1 MQYIY
6 SIMDQ
11 LEKISLFSIILRI
24 LLAMLCGGVLG
35 IERAKAKH
43 PAGMR
48 TYILVCLGSA
58 LVMMTGQYM
67 FEIFNNGDPA
77 RLGAQVVSGIGF
89 LGAGSIIVESNT
101 KIRGLTTAAGLW
113 ISACIGLA
121 IGVGFYSGAITTTI
135 VVYFVASK
143 FRTISNHFT
152 HNDDRLRLYVEFDAI
167 ESLQELFR
175 SLEGNG
181 LQIGEVL
188 LNNVYGEKAHN
199 AIICVENIANID
211 ETNLIEFLE
220 KIEGIRTVNKF
231 LG

>member
-6 SIMDQ
+6 SVVDQ
-11 LEKISLFSIILRI
+11 LQKFSLFSIVLRI

-35 IERAKAKH
+35 IERGKAKH

-67 FEIFNNGDPA
+67 FEVFNSGDPA

-113 ISACIGLA
+113 TSACIGLA
-121 IGVGFYSGAITTTI
+121 IGVGFYSGAIAATI
-135 VVYFVASK
+135 VIYFVVSK
-143 FRTISNHFT
+143 FRIISHHFT
-152 HNDDRLRLYVEFDAI
+152 HNDVRLRLYVEFDVI
-167 ESLQELFR
+167 ENLQELFR
-175 SLEGNG
+175 SLESSGT
-181 LQIGEVL
+181 QIGEVL
-188 LNNVYGEKAHN
+188 LNNVHEKKAHN
-199 AIICVENIANID
+199 AIISVTNIANID
-211 ETNLIEFLE
+211 ETNLVQFLE
-220 KIEGIRTVNKF
+220 KIEGIKTVSIIY
-231 LG
+231 

>member
-6 SIMDQ
+6 FVVDQ
-11 LEKISLFSIILRI
+11 LQKFSLFSIVLRI

-35 IERAKAKH
+35 IERGKAKH

-67 FEIFNNGDPA
+67 FEVFNSGDPA

-113 ISACIGLA
+113 TSACIGLA
-121 IGVGFYSGAITTTI
+121 IGVGFYSGAIVTTI
-135 VVYFVASK
+135 VVYFVVSK
-143 FRTISNHFT
+143 FRIISNHFT
-152 HNDDRLRLYVEFDAI
+152 HNDVRLRLYVEFDAI
-167 ESLQELFR
+167 ENLQELFK
-175 SLEGNG
+175 SLEGRG
-181 LQIGEVL
+181 MQIGEVL
-188 LNNVYGEKAHN
+188 LNNVHGEKAHN
-199 AIICVENIANID
+199 AIISVTNIANID
-211 ETNLIEFLE
+211 ETNLIQFLE
-220 KIEGIRTVNKF
+220 KIEGIKTVSIIY
-231 LG
+231 

>member
-6 SIMDQ
+6 FVVDQ
-11 LEKISLFSIILRI
+11 LQKFSLFSIILQI
-24 LLAMLCGGVLG
+24 ILAMLCGGVLG
-35 IERAKAKH
+35 IERGKAKH

-67 FEIFNNGDPA
+67 FEVFNSGDPA

-113 ISACIGLA
+113 TSACIGLA
-121 IGVGFYSGAITTTI
+121 IGVGFYSGAIVTTI
-135 VVYFVASK
+135 VVYFVVSK
-143 FRTISNHFT
+143 FRIISNHFT
-152 HNDDRLRLYVEFDAI
+152 HNDVRLRLYVEFDEI

-175 SLEGNG
+175 SLEGSSM
-181 LQIGEVL
+181 QIGEVL
-188 LNNVYGEKAHN
+188 LNSVHEKKTHN
-199 AIICVENIANID
+199 AIISVTNIANID
-211 ETNLIEFLE
+211 ETNLVQFLE
-220 KIEGIRTVNKF
+220 KIEGIKTVSIIY
-231 LG
+231 